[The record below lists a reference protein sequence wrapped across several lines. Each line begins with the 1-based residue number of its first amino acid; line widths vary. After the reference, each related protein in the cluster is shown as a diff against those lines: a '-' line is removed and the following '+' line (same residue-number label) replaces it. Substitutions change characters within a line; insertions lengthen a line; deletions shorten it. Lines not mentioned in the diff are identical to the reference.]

1 MASGKIRNC
10 RYKPDPF
17 DSRLTGPKEKSYPLP
32 ISLVS
37 KDFDFITAKKRSE
50 EKEKTNSV
58 VSVQETTSE
67 EPK

>member
-10 RYKPDPF
+10 RYKLDPF
-17 DSRLTGPKEKSYPLP
+17 DSRLTGPKEKSYPLS

-58 VSVQETTSE
+58 VSVQETTLE